1 MGMDGKILKGSF
13 TVEAALISGLW
24 LFTIFA
30 ALLLI
35 LGEYQR
41 IYDTGKAYE
50 AAVRGASQAVCAS
63 DSTEAAVDQEAGFWT
78 ARDKETIQVG
88 FQNSIQIPFSDL
100 EWNQEGRAERKIIK
114 PVVFIETVNAAR
126 RLAGNLIR

>member
-50 AAVRGASQAVCAS
+50 TAVRGASQAVCAS
-63 DSTEAAVDQEAGFWT
+63 DSTEAAVEQEAGFWT